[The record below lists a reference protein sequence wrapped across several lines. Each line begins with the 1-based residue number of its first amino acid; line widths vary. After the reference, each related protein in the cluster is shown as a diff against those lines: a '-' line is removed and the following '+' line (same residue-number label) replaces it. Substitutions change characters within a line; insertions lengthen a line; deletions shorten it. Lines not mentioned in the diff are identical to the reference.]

1 MVSKKRKQMGI
12 KSKMDRIS
20 RGLSPIK
27 FTKFQD
33 IVNNAID
40 KIKYIKLKDIEKYGM
55 TLNQE
60 NALNYIRDEL
70 NLDKKLSDFIIELF
84 IKGNIIEN
92 EVGSENLLDI
102 INRTQFCFELIN
114 MYQINNL
121 KIENSV
127 EKLPFVKAI
136 QILFSMDEE
145 IISNT

>member
-1 MVSKKRKQMGI
+1 MGI

-60 NALNYIRDEL
+60 NAINFIRDEL

-92 EVGSENLLDI
+92 EVGPENLLDI

>member
-60 NALNYIRDEL
+60 NAINYIRDEL

>member
-1 MVSKKRKQMGI
+1 MGI

-55 TLNQE
+55 TLNHE
-60 NALNYIRDEL
+60 NAINYIRDEL

>member
-1 MVSKKRKQMGI
+1 MGI

-40 KIKYIKLKDIEKYGM
+40 KIKYIKLKDIEKYGI

-60 NALNYIRDEL
+60 NAMNFIRDEL

>member
-60 NALNYIRDEL
+60 NAINFIRDEL

-92 EVGSENLLDI
+92 EVGPENLLDI

>member
-1 MVSKKRKQMGI
+1 MGI

-60 NALNYIRDEL
+60 NAINYIRDEL

>member
-1 MVSKKRKQMGI
+1 
-12 KSKMDRIS
+12 MDRIS